1 MATQTVRPGAPDPV
15 QAREGRAEA
24 AAATADVRPP
34 LTLQQIILMNFGF
47 FGIQYSFGMQQTAI
61 NPIFS
66 FLNADPHSLPLLNM
80 AGPITGLIIQPI
92 IGAMSDRTWSPRWGR
107 RKPYFLVG
115 AIGCSLCLF
124 LYPFC
129 TALWMAVLLLW
140 LLDASNNT
148 AMEPYRAFIADK
160 LPPAQHA
167 KGFLTQSF
175 FTGLGITLA
184 NLSLF
189 VFQQTIPG
197 QSDAGIPYWVYG
209 SFFVGAFCSIATV
222 LVSVSSTPEI
232 PPTEAELAHL
242 RAQKS
247 GFGAALAEIWGA
259 IKEMPPTLW
268 QIALIYLFQWYAMFC
283 YWQFVSLSIAQSVW
297 GATPANTELYS
308 QAVAW
313 TGLVNGFY
321 NIVTFMSAFALVG
334 LARKYSAKLVHAG
347 ALVLAALALL
357 VFPHISNKYLLFVP
371 MIGFGIAWA
380 SMMGVPYIIAM
391 AVIPKERRG
400 VYTGIINMMI
410 VVPMLIQT
418 VTFGA
423 IYDGL
428 LGANPANAL
437 MFAGVLLF
445 AAALATLLLRTPQG
459 EHVEDEPMPM
469 GGAH

>member
-1 MATQTVRPGAPDPV
+1 MSVSSD
-15 QAREGRAEA
+15 
-24 AAATADVRPP
+24 DRPP
-34 LTLQQIILMNFGF
+34 LTFQQIILMNFGF

-66 FLNADPHSLPLLNM
+66 FLQADPHSLPLLNM

-107 RKPYFLVG
+107 RKPYFLIG
-115 AIGCSLCLF
+115 AIGCSVVLF

-160 LPPAQHA
+160 LPPKQHA
-167 KGFLTQSF
+167 QGFLTQSF

-189 VFQQTIPG
+189 VFQQVITG
-197 QSDAGIPYWVYG
+197 ATDAGIPYWVFG
-209 SFFVGAFCSIATV
+209 SFFVGAVCSIGTV
-222 LVSVSSTPEI
+222 LVSTTTTPEI
-232 PPTEAELAHL
+232 PPTDEELAHIRSESKGL
-242 RAQKS
+242 
-247 GFGAALAEIWGA
+247 AATLQEIGGA
-259 IKEMPPTLW
+259 IKDMPPTLW
-268 QIALIYLFQWYAMFC
+268 GIALIYLFQWYAMFV

-297 GATPANTELYS
+297 NTTPADTELYS

-321 NIVTFMSAFALVG
+321 NIVTFLSAFALVMF
-334 LARKYSAKLVHAG
+334 AMRYSAKLVHAA
-347 ALVLAALALL
+347 ALGLAAIALL

-410 VVPMLIQT
+410 VIPMLIQT
-418 VTFGA
+418 LTFGA
-423 IYDGL
+423 VYDAV
-428 LGANPANAL
+428 LGADPANAM
-437 MFAGVLLF
+437 MFAGGLL
-445 AAALATLLLRTPQG
+445 AAAVLATLLLRTPRG
-459 EHVEDEPMPM
+459 EYVESVPMPA
-469 GGAH
+469 GAH